1 MNKCLKK
8 INVKRHEIIF
18 LSMLPVGLPSVGFTM
33 PHGQVVFFQVEAQIL
48 ASTWKNTTILVILT
62 SILTAILV
70 KNADC

>member
-1 MNKCLKK
+1 
-8 INVKRHEIIF
+8 
-18 LSMLPVGLPSVGFTM
+18 MLPVGLPSVGFTM